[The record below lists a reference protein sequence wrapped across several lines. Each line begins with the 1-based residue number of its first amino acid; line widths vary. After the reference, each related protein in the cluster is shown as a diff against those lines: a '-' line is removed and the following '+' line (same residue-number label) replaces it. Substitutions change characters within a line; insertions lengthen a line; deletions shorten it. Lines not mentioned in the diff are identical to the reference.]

1 MIEIIPNWHPIFVH
15 FSVGLLLIA
24 ALFHIVVMLTRDGDL
39 KQAFSHVANWN
50 LWVGTAISLV
60 TVIAGWFAYN
70 SVNHDTPSHL
80 AMIEHRNLALVTFA
94 VYLAVGLWSAMA
106 AKKHAPIQWP
116 LVIAVC
122 VAGGLLASTAWHG
135 GELVY
140 RHGLGVMSLPNPDAH
155 AHGEGAGHNH
165 DHGHDSASPS
175 QSSGHAHDD
184 GHEPSHAPEAT
195 ATPQH
200 GDAEQSSAMQ
210 AESASHSHDDGHSH
224 SHDHDDMA
232 APEGEAAPEASSVE
246 SKPEAPAEST
256 GTHSHEPGH
265 AHHEH

>member
-39 KQAFSHVANWN
+39 KQAFSQVASWN

-106 AKKHAPIQWP
+106 AKKHAPIKWP

-122 VAGGLLASTAWHG
+122 VAGGLLVSTAWHG

-165 DHGHDSASPS
+165 DHDSASPS

-184 GHEPSHAPEAT
+184 GHEHSHAPEAT
-195 ATPQH
+195 ATPQL
-200 GDAEQSSAMQ
+200 GDAEESSPMQ
-210 AESASHSHDDGHSH
+210 AESASHSRDDGHTH

-232 APEGEAAPEASSVE
+232 APEGEAAPEASSAE

-256 GTHSHEPGH
+256 STHSHEPGH
-265 AHHEH
+265 EHHEH